1 VIRVGAFGGQ
11 ARQLSAARRYR
22 CVTQER
28 PGAVVG
34 AARGSDQVHWVVG
47 RGEDAER
54 GRAGQRADRV
64 GDEPAGVEA
73 GPPVAVQ

>member
-11 ARQLSAARRYR
+11 SRQLSAARRYR
-22 CVTQER
+22 CVTQKW
-28 PGAVVG
+28 PGTVVG
-34 AARGSDQVHWVVG
+34 AARSGDQMHRVVG